1 VSLPRLVRA
10 AAGPI
15 IEETEPRLRKESAE
29 SAEAAFR
36 AAMARN
42 PGVKTEW
49 RVSLSDA
56 LDLMRLSARCADLV
70 VLGQRPTHRL
80 LCFIGCHASRYSA
93 GWSLRQAAIL
103 TGIFDNE
110 STSTV
115 PSPGRAQRTA
125 PSPPTQTSTLS
136 GSISLT

>member
-15 IEETEPRLRKESAE
+15 IEETERRLRKESAE

-49 RVSLSDA
+49 RVSPGDA
-56 LDLMRLSARCADLV
+56 HEPVRLSARCADLV
-70 VLGQRPTHRL
+70 VLGQRPTCRPPL
-80 LCFIGCHASRYSA
+80 LHWLPRPA
-93 GWSLRQAAIL
+93 L
-103 TGIFDNE
+103 
-110 STSTV
+110 
-115 PSPGRAQRTA
+115 
-125 PSPPTQTSTLS
+125 
-136 GSISLT
+136 

>member
-1 VSLPRLVRA
+1 MSLPRLVRA

-49 RVSLSDA
+49 RVSPGDA
-56 LDLMRLSARCADLV
+56 LEPVRLSARCADLV
-70 VLGQRPTHRL
+70 VLGQRPTCRPPLLHWLPRL
-80 LCFIGCHASRYSA
+80 ALQRGVVTSPSCYSH
-93 GWSLRQAAIL
+93 WDFRQ
-103 TGIFDNE
+103 
-110 STSTV
+110 
-115 PSPGRAQRTA
+115 
-125 PSPPTQTSTLS
+125 
-136 GSISLT
+136 

>member
-49 RVSLSDA
+49 RVSPGDA
-56 LDLMRLSARCADLV
+56 LEPVRLSARCADL

-103 TGIFDNE
+103 TGTFDSE
-110 STSTV
+110 STTTM
-115 PSPGRAQRTA
+115 PSPGRAERTA